1 VHRLGRTLRSTPE
14 AEDRLLSGSPVSA
27 KALLHPVIAAEQDQ
41 PRRKWRTKQLE
52 AETATAN
59 SR

>member
-1 VHRLGRTLRSTPE
+1 MTLRSTPKV
-14 AEDRLLSGSPVSA
+14 EDRLLSGSPVPA
-27 KALLHPVIAAEQDQ
+27 EALLHPVTAAEQDQ

-59 SR
+59 NRQR